1 MNQFGTQFKLIVM
14 LVISS
19 REFREKQKMYL
30 DLVDQNEQV
39 IVQRGKSKA
48 YTLTPISNA
57 DRFFADPEVKAR
69 IMHSLEQAKQGN
81 LTTLPKEDISN
92 FLGV

>member
-1 MNQFGTQFKLIVM
+1 M

-30 DLVDQNEQV
+30 DLADKNEQV

-48 YTLTPISNA
+48 YLITPITDT
-57 DRFFADPEVKAR
+57 DRHFSDPEVKTR
-69 IMHSLEQAKQGN
+69 LKHSIAQAERGKV
-81 LTTLPKEDISN
+81 TTVKKEDIRKL
-92 FLGV
+92 LGL

>member
-1 MNQFGTQFKLIVM
+1 M

-30 DLVDQNEQV
+30 DLADKNEQV

-48 YTLTPISNA
+48 YLITPITDTDRHFSNPVVKIRLKHSIA
-57 DRFFADPEVKAR
+57 QAEKGEV
-69 IMHSLEQAKQGN
+69 I
-81 LTTLPKEDISN
+81 TLKKEDIN
-92 FLGV
+92 KLLGL